1 MDDEDLF
8 LRPFKGAAD
17 ILAQKDDWPLLYDSQ
32 QLSKNKVPVA
42 AAVYTNDMYVDRHL
56 SMETAKIIRNIRIWE
71 TREYEHNGLRS
82 NGDVIL
88 SNLLKI
94 R

>member
-1 MDDEDLF
+1 M
-8 LRPFKGAAD
+8 
-17 ILAQKDDWPLLYDSQ
+17 
-32 QLSKNKVPVA
+32 A

-88 SNLLKI
+88 SNLFKKI